1 MAADLTYEGCNFF
14 RQRLVLATLSGKSVK
29 IKNIRAFEDDP
40 GLKGTA
46 VFICEM
52 QKSFSEHYKFIIFFL
67 IIFNR
72 NNALVN
78 VKPQGGRGGGGG
90 LPTGI

>member
-29 IKNIRAFEDDP
+29 IKNIRAIEDDP

-46 VFICEM
+46 VM
-52 QKSFSEHYKFIIFFL
+52 QKLFFKTFGL
-67 IIFNR
+67 RSKLNLPFNNFKNHFVQKILR
-72 NNALVN
+72 LVLY
-78 VKPQGGRGGGGG
+78 GCS
-90 LPTGI
+90 TS